1 MERLT
6 KKFLDRSICNASGEV
21 CNQQKSNPKDST
33 CCCECEINQKM
44 IDKLGAYEDAEEQGL
59 LHKAP
64 LKNGTLIWYFQYG
77 FDEGPYL
84 TSGTYLYG
92 VTEYE
97 IGEFKKD
104 FWLSEEEA
112 EQALAEMK
120 GGQNG

>member
-1 MERLT
+1 MKRLT
-6 KKFLDRSICNASGEV
+6 YRNTDGSVGINAYRYYNYEDFQELT
-21 CNQQKSNPKDST
+21 N
-33 CCCECEINQKM
+33 
-44 IDKLGAYEDAEEQGL
+44 KLAEYEDAEEQGL

-112 EQALAEMK
+112 EQALTEMK